1 MSWHRCFVC
10 ADNRKLCS
18 SSDRKNGRQCSCAE
32 PDLFG
37 GICKDGRICI
47 FDGKGK
53 AVAEN
58 EEKLPD
64 TTDTEQWERLL
75 FLTKYLTEILKEHGI
90 TAITLKGASTASFY
104 PVPELRKSGDVDIL
118 ITDAAKCEQACRG
131 GLFVKRT
138 SAYDTSW
145 GFPIYQ
151 PPDGYHAFYLI
162 LHMLQHYLRAG
173 FGIKNLCDWVVFW
186 NREIDK
192 CEQENFLRLMRESGT
207 TGFVQIMTAAC
218 VEYLGLPKE
227 RVNFFLTKEIPQR
240 QTEQMRLFEMEQK

>member
-1 MSWHRCFVC
+1 MAWHRCFVC

-37 GICKDGRICI
+37 GICKDGRIYI

-118 ITDAAKCEQACRG
+118 ITDAAKCEQACRLLAEEG
-131 GLFVKRT
+131 FLSSGHQLTIHHGDFQSISPRT
-138 SAYDTSW
+138 A
-145 GFPIYQ
+145 
-151 PPDGYHAFYLI
+151 
-162 LHMLQHYLRAG
+162 
-173 FGIKNLCDWVVFW
+173 
-186 NREIDK
+186 
-192 CEQENFLRLMRESGT
+192 
-207 TGFVQIMTAAC
+207 IMH
-218 VEYLGLPKE
+218 
-227 RVNFFLTKEIPQR
+227 FI
-240 QTEQMRLFEMEQK
+240 